1 MRENLKIIEEK
12 LIELEVEKKKLLE
25 TKYVYNAYCVT
36 DEIINNFNFEKVLK
50 VLSFLGYNTNISEL
64 KTMARELFNRTIQ
77 YEYMSANT
85 DWLKVERIKIDEN
98 TFTYTLSLNLY
109 IVRQISQK

>member
-1 MRENLKIIEEK
+1 MRENLKIIEDK
-12 LIELEVEKKKLLE
+12 LNELEAERKKLLE
-25 TKYVYNAYCVT
+25 TKYIYNAYSVT
-36 DEIINNFNFEKVLK
+36 SEIIDNFNFEKVLK

-98 TFTYTLSLNLY
+98 TFNYTLSLNLY
-109 IVRQISQK
+109 LNNQISQK